1 MNRELRDRLVD
12 DALRRWCDTTLDA
25 ATTTDLRLARD
36 RQAAWID
43 LKKGFTNV

>member
-1 MNRELRDRLVD
+1 MNRELRDQLVD
-12 DALRRWCDTTLDA
+12 LALRCWCGTTIEDA
-25 ATTTDLRLARD
+25 TVEDLRLARD